1 MDFHSL
7 ARKELQALCKKNKI
21 PANMTNVA
29 MADALKALE
38 KVEGLDELIN
48 DATRSDPHESPEKTT
63 NAEPRT
69 AGRTSTRRKPIK
81 VEPESSQPLTRTRRA
96 TRITVAEGAEQENK
110 NVNLPETPAMPA
122 SRRRAPAASAR
133 QKIDSQ
139 LMESVEDEKSEVIET
154 PALKSS
160 RRKAPAVSTK
170 KKIEPLKSELS
181 VQRVY
186 GTRQSVR
193 LLEKTMAGLS
203 LKETRRVEAV
213 KIEGLGEETEE
224 IEQEKN
230 VPGGDSEVISCQDI
244 NETLGESELKH
255 EVQEDKSNGHEV
267 NESES
272 EVLTCQDIN
281 ETLDQSELKH
291 EVQEDNMSNGH
302 EVNESESEVLTCQDI
317 NETLDQSELKHEVQ
331 EDNMSNGH
339 EVNES
344 ESEVLTCQDIN
355 EILGESELK
364 HQVQED
370 NKSNGREVNELESDV
385 LSCQYLDESQENENK
400 KKDEVQEDNKT
411 NDHEMEDDSGV
422 LVQNFDQPFGTESE
436 MKDELHEDRKSV
448 DCEGDSD
455 VLFQDKDPLLKNG
468 SETKIEFQEDENRND
483 HELVVCSAKLEMA
496 SEPCTDLDNYLNAND
511 EDDNDSSDEL
521 FSSKD
526 ESSEKI
532 IDVNHESINENGLV
546 AVIGHYE
553 MLNASVKPE
562 TEGELNENQDS
573 LIVEASDNNSAC
585 LMETEDTSVEV
596 MNSLTPKIPEVV
608 DKGSEMD
615 SMEDDRDDDLLSNAD
630 TEEDSDV
637 NDIEEESSDGSEPDE
652 ASSSDGSELDES
664 SDELDE
670 TSDDSESDEV
680 SDDSFTSEVQQNKST
695 EEVQK
700 APLTLEADCE
710 MSQSGNEKCKK
721 ADVVNGNVVE
731 AEESDPVET
740 PKSAKSSPF
749 CPLVS
754 DTEKQICDKVTVG
767 MVSSPFAANTIQGQF
782 PRPTEST
789 PRKSSTKKLTTNQ
802 KIIHPDIIN
811 KENIDSSGRKV
822 EPKKDKMKK
831 KKEAADELREKSLR
845 ELSKML
851 KETLEITS
859 KKNNESKNVSKV
871 GNRPALQKLPENC
884 TARAEAE
891 NEN

>member
-255 EVQEDKSNGHEV
+255 EVQEDK
-267 NESES
+267 
-272 EVLTCQDIN
+272 
-281 ETLDQSELKH
+281 
-291 EVQEDNMSNGH
+291 SNGH